1 MKWLKD
7 IITSVFPNQKEGQSQ
22 NPKKNEKPTLE
33 TIYNELLKITHK
45 NFQAE
50 LLDNPKNVLRQ
61 LFDRLEIKMSV
72 ANDKNENEG
81 QLVKSFVTDICQVAA
96 SDPSHVIGFTTYP
109 TVCPQKLIYAV
120 LVFGEKFQY
129 IALEFTDDAPPVQ
142 KQPQNENDEID
153 EDDSTFHIELLD
165 IYWLAGTDSSR
176 ALLVVFCVFF
186 SSEVQKIFLAVV
198 GYPADWLEKVVRLW

>member
-1 MKWLKD
+1 MYD
-7 IITSVFPNQKEGQSQ
+7 
-22 NPKKNEKPTLE
+22 
-33 TIYNELLKITHK
+33 ELLKITHK

-50 LLDNPKNVLRQ
+50 FEDNPKNVLRQ
-61 LFDRLEIKMSV
+61 LFERLEIKMSV

-81 QLVKSFVTDICQVAA
+81 QLVKSFVTDICQVDA

-109 TVCPQKLIYAV
+109 TVCRQKLIYAV

-129 IALEFTDDAPPVQ
+129 VALEFCGEAPPAQ
-142 KQPQNENDEID
+142 KQPQNEDD
-153 EDDSTFHIELLD
+153 QDDSTFHIELLD

-186 SSEVQKIFLAVV
+186 TSETQKIFLAVV
-198 GYPADWLEKVVRLW
+198 GYPADRLEKVVRLW